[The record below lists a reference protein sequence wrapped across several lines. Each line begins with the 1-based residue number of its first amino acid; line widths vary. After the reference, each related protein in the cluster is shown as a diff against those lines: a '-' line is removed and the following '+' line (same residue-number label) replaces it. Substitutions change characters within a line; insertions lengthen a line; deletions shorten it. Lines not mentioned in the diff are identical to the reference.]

1 VNLISKAT
9 SAIIH
14 PVRTATSVAGQTMGV
29 AAAGARTTMRIID
42 RAAGQVRGGDSSDV
56 WSTTDPADA
65 SDATR
70 GGPEAS
76 SAPAATLVEPA
87 ARKAPAKKASA
98 KKAQS
103 KKAPAKKAAAKKAP
117 ARKATVKKAPS
128 ARAATIAPALS
139 LTEEEVTE
147 DAVRTPS
154 GIPAA
159 DEGYNP
165 HTAETDLHQPGTEPL
180 MDPAT
185 VKSVRS
191 EAEVMQR
198 AADPDKG

>member
-1 VNLISKAT
+1 VNLISKTT

-14 PVRTATSVAGQTMGV
+14 PVQTATSVAGQTMGV

-42 RAAGQVRGGDSSDV
+42 RAAGQVRRDSPEA
-56 WSTTDPADA
+56 WSATDPATTP
-65 SDATR
+65 DATQ
-70 GGPEAS
+70 GATGTNASPE
-76 SAPAATLVEPA
+76 ATLVEPA
-87 ARKAPAKKASA
+87 ARKASA
-98 KKAQS
+98 KKG
-103 KKAPAKKAAAKKAP
+103 AA
-117 ARKATVKKAPS
+117 KKAPS
-128 ARAATIAPALS
+128 ARAATVAPALS
-139 LTEEEVTE
+139 RNVQDSTGDDE
-147 DAVRTPS
+147 VRTPS

-165 HTAETDLHQPGTEPL
+165 DTAETDLHQPGTEPL

-185 VKSVRS
+185 VKAIKS

>member
-9 SAIIH
+9 NAIIH

-42 RAAGQVRGGDSSDV
+42 RAAGQVRGGSQDAWTTD
-56 WSTTDPADA
+56 STTD
-65 SDATR
+65 SGGTGTSAT
-70 GGPEAS
+70 PD
-76 SAPAATLVEPA
+76 ATLVEPA
-87 ARKAPAKKASA
+87 ARKAPATKAPANKASA
-98 KKAQS
+98 KKVSAE
-103 KKAPAKKAAAKKAP
+103 KAAA
-117 ARKATVKKAPS
+117 KKAPS
-128 ARAATIAPALS
+128 ARAATVAPALS
-139 LTEEEVTE
+139 VPEEEVTE

-165 HTAETDLHQPGTEPL
+165 DTAETDLHQPGTEPL

-185 VKSVRS
+185 VKAVRS

>member
-42 RAAGQVRGGDSSDV
+42 RAAGQVRGDGSDV
-56 WSTTDPADA
+56 WSSTDPADTP
-65 SDATR
+65 DATQ
-70 GGPEAS
+70 GPETGP
-76 SAPAATLVEPA
+76 APAATLVEPE
-87 ARKAPAKKASA
+87 ARKAPAKKAQA
-98 KKAQS
+98 RKAQAR
-103 KKAPAKKAAAKKAP
+103 KAPAKKAP
-117 ARKATVKKAPS
+117 ARKATAKKAPS
-128 ARAATIAPALS
+128 ARAATVAPALS
-139 LTEEEVTE
+139 LTEEDVTE
-147 DAVRTPS
+147 DDVRTPS

-165 HTAETDLHQPGTEPL
+165 DTAETDLHQPGTEPL

-185 VKSVRS
+185 VKSIKS

>member
-9 SAIIH
+9 SAIFH
-14 PVRTATSVAGQTMGV
+14 PVQTATSVAGQTMGV

-42 RAAGQVRGGDSSDV
+42 RAAGQVRRDSSDT
-56 WSTTDPADA
+56 WSATDPARTPADTETR
-65 SDATR
+65 AT
-70 GGPEAS
+70 PE
-76 SAPAATLVEPA
+76 ATLVEPA
-87 ARKAPAKKASA
+87 ARKAPAR
-98 KKAQS
+98 
-103 KKAPAKKAAAKKAP
+103 KAPAKKTAAKKTA
-117 ARKATVKKAPS
+117 AKKAPS

-165 HTAETDLHQPGTEPL
+165 DTAETDLHQPGTEPL

-185 VKSVRS
+185 VKSIKS
-191 EAEVMQR
+191 EADVMQR

>member
-1 VNLISKAT
+1 MNLISKAT

-14 PVRTATSVAGQTMGV
+14 PVQTATSLAGQTMGV

-42 RAAGQVRGGDSSDV
+42 RAAGQVRRDSSDV
-56 WSTTDPADA
+56 WSATDPASTSA
-65 SDATR
+65 ATQ
-70 GGPEAS
+70 GAAETSATPE
-76 SAPAATLVEPA
+76 ATLVEPA
-87 ARKAPAKKASA
+87 ARKAPARKPAPRKTSA
-98 KKAQS
+98 KKTS
-103 KKAPAKKAAAKKAP
+103 AKKTSPKKGAAK
-117 ARKATVKKAPS
+117 RAPS
-128 ARAATIAPALS
+128 ARAATVAPALA
-139 LTEEEVTE
+139 LARNAENGTE
-147 DAVRTPS
+147 DDDVRTPS

-165 HTAETDLHQPGTEPL
+165 DTAETDLHQPGTEPL

-185 VKSVRS
+185 VKAIKS

>member
-9 SAIIH
+9 NAIIH

-42 RAAGQVRGGDSSDV
+42 RAAGQVRGGSQDAWTTD
-56 WSTTDPADA
+56 STTD
-65 SDATR
+65 SGGTGTSAT
-70 GGPEAS
+70 PD
-76 SAPAATLVEPA
+76 ATLVEPA
-87 ARKAPAKKASA
+87 ARKAPATKAPANKTSANKTSA
-98 KKAQS
+98 KKAS
-103 KKAPAKKAAAKKAP
+103 AKKAAAKKAP
-117 ARKATVKKAPS
+117 S
-128 ARAATIAPALS
+128 ARAATVAPALS
-139 LTEEEVTE
+139 VPEEEVTE

-165 HTAETDLHQPGTEPL
+165 DTAETDLHQPGTEPL

-185 VKSVRS
+185 VKAVRS

>member
-9 SAIIH
+9 NVIIH
-14 PVRTATSVAGQTMGV
+14 PVRTATSVAGQTVGV

-42 RAAGQVRGGDSSDV
+42 RAAGQVRGDSSDV
-56 WSTTDPADA
+56 WSSTDPPTDSAA
-65 SDATR
+65 AGETSAT
-70 GGPEAS
+70 PD
-76 SAPAATLVEPA
+76 ATLVEPA
-87 ARKAPAKKASA
+87 ARKEPAQKAPA
-98 KKAQS
+98 
-103 KKAPAKKAAAKKAP
+103 KKAPAKKAPAKKAP
-117 ARKATVKKAPS
+117 AKKATARKASAKKAPS

-147 DAVRTPS
+147 EAVRTPS

-165 HTAETDLHQPGTEPL
+165 DTAETDLYQPGTEPL

-185 VKSVRS
+185 VKSIKS

-198 AADPDKG
+198 AADPNKG

>member
-42 RAAGQVRGGDSSDV
+42 RAAGQVRGDSSDV
-56 WSTTDPADA
+56 WSATGSTTDSAA
-65 SDATR
+65 AGATR
-70 GGPEAS
+70 T
-76 SAPAATLVEPA
+76 SATPDATLVEPA
-87 ARKAPAKKASA
+87 ARKEPAR
-98 KKAQS
+98 
-103 KKAPAKKAAAKKAP
+103 KAPAKKTSAKKGT
-117 ARKATVKKAPS
+117 ARKAAPKKAPS
-128 ARAATIAPALS
+128 ARAATVAPALS
-139 LTEEEVTE
+139 VTEEEVIE
-147 DAVRTPS
+147 DDVRTPS

-165 HTAETDLHQPGTEPL
+165 DTAETDLHQPGTEPL

-185 VKSVRS
+185 VKSIKS

>member
-1 VNLISKAT
+1 MNLISKAT

-14 PVRTATSVAGQTMGV
+14 PVRTTTSVAGQTWGV

-42 RAAGQVRGGDSSDV
+42 RAAGQVRGDSSDV
-56 WSTTDPADA
+56 RSATDPAAPPAAPERRYRDER
-65 SDATR
+65 DTR
-70 GGPEAS
+70 
-76 SAPAATLVEPA
+76 ATLVEPT
-87 ARKAPAKKASA
+87 ARKAPAKKAQA
-98 KKAQS
+98 T
-103 KKAPAKKAAAKKAP
+103 KAPAKKAP
-117 ARKATVKKAPS
+117 ARKATAKKAPS
-128 ARAATIAPALS
+128 ARAATVAPALS
-139 LTEEEVTE
+139 QPEAAIEE
-147 DAVRTPS
+147 DDIRTPS

-165 HTAETDLHQPGTEPL
+165 DTAETDLHQPGTEPL

-185 VKSVRS
+185 VKSIKS

>member
-42 RAAGQVRGGDSSDV
+42 RAAGQVRGDSSDV
-56 WSTTDPADA
+56 WPTTDPAETP
-65 SDATR
+65 DATQDA
-70 GGPEAS
+70 PETS
-76 SAPAATLVEPA
+76 GAPAATLVEPA
-87 ARKAPAKKASA
+87 ARKAPAKKAPARKTSA
-98 KKAQS
+98 KKAT
-103 KKAPAKKAAAKKAP
+103 
-117 ARKATVKKAPS
+117 ARKAAPKKAPS
-128 ARAATIAPALS
+128 ARAATVAPALS
-139 LTEEEVTE
+139 VTEEEVIE

-165 HTAETDLHQPGTEPL
+165 DTAETDLHQPGTEPL

-185 VKSVRS
+185 VKSIKS